1 MGITVGSNMGSTLPQ
16 LALPLCPA
24 PDMDVFGVLRNLPGE
39 VEMLLGETLP
49 NGHIRL
55 G

>member
-1 MGITVGSNMGSTLPQ
+1 MLNQALRAMLVDAI
-16 LALPLCPA
+16 ALPLCPA